1 MKIEDLNK
9 DGLIDLIEC
18 YDNYIQ
24 EANDDDSYRDG
35 WRPVCID
42 EFLNNEYVEMKE
54 MEEE

>member
-54 MEEE
+54 MEGE